1 MCIRDSRTTVMS
13 ELDGQAKAMVITAS
27 REAAVKY
34 RQGFEDYVKRK
45 GYTDIHALVAFSGN
59 VKLEDKEYTE
69 PGMNGFAEKKLPAE
83 FDSDDYNVLIVA
95 DKYQTGFDQKKLCA
109 MYILKKLHDVS
120 TLSLIHI

>member
-1 MCIRDSRTTVMS
+1 MQRVEIIIEHFRTTVMS

-45 GYTDIHALVAFSGN
+45 GYTDIHALVAFSGK

-69 PGMNGFAEKKLPAE
+69 PGMNGFAEKKLPTE

-109 MYILKKLHDVS
+109 MYHLKE
-120 TLSLIHI
+120 TA